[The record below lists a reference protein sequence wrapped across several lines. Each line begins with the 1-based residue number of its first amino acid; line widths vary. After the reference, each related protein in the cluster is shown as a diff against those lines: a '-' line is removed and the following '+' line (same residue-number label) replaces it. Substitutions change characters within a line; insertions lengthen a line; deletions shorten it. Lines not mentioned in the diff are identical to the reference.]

1 MARTLAELNQ
11 KRGELGTQIQ
21 TRGKE
26 FQANGQKFKDAA
38 EKAGWDQINKDYDAV
53 MSELGELQE
62 SAAVTSRLAQID
74 EHAKAPINPL
84 GIGLDDAGNGRVGNR
99 PAPGNDGAEL
109 DANVARELAV
119 NAWLRSQM
127 GVALSKREK
136 QAVRQLNFPIRA
148 GQLRLALPQ
157 HDALNHLRNA
167 WLDHRDANRGRK
179 PFEYAASLTSTIG
192 SSGKNV
198 IPPETLLTASR
209 STC

>member
-11 KRGELGTQIQ
+11 KRGELGTEIQ

-74 EHAKAPINPL
+74 EHAKSPINPL

-109 DANVARELAV
+109 DANVAREVAV

-127 GVALSKREK
+127 GVALSRSE
-136 QAVRQLNFPIRA
+136 RS
-148 GQLRLALPQ
+148 
-157 HDALNHLRNA
+157 
-167 WLDHRDANRGRK
+167 K
-179 PFEYAASLTSTIG
+179 PSAS
-192 SSGKNV
+192 
-198 IPPETLLTASR
+198 
-209 STC
+209 